1 MNPVADVTNQRT
13 SKAQIDV
20 DGPEE
25 WHNSTLLERQDL
37 TEDLAVFRVKPDG
50 KLFSFRAGQ
59 YTVIGLP
66 ASAPRYAS
74 AEPEEKPNQNAGK
87 LIRRAYSIAS
97 SSKISDYLELYV
109 TLVRSGELTPR
120 LWLLRP
126 DDRLWLGPRAKGH
139 FTMAE
144 VPPDK
149 NVILIGTGTGLAPYI
164 AMIQDHH
171 RCNRGRRFIVV
182 HGARHVR
189 ELGYRD
195 ELEALARE
203 CSTMVYVPTVS
214 RPATEDAWLGHVGRV
229 QSVFA
234 DGTVEGTLRETL
246 SPESTHVFLSG
257 NPERVE
263 HMQRL
268 FLQLGY
274 SLHSARTAGSLH
286 VERYW

>member
-1 MNPVADVTNQRT
+1 MDAVDVTSQRT
-13 SKAQIDV
+13 PKAQNDV
-20 DGPEE
+20 DPSEA
-25 WHNSTLLERQDL
+25 WHNSALLERQDL
-37 TEDLAVFRVKPDG
+37 TDDLAVFRVKPDG
-50 KLFSFRAGQ
+50 DLFSFRAGQ

-66 ASAPRYAS
+66 AAAPRHAS
-74 AEPEEKPNQNAGK
+74 AEPEPEPGQNPDK

-97 SSKISDYLELYV
+97 SSQINDYVDLYI
-109 TLVRSGELTPR
+109 TLVKSGELTPR

-234 DGTVEGTLRETL
+234 DGTVEGTLREAL

-257 NPERVE
+257 NPEMVE
-263 HMQRL
+263 DMQRL
-268 FLQLGY
+268 FLARGY